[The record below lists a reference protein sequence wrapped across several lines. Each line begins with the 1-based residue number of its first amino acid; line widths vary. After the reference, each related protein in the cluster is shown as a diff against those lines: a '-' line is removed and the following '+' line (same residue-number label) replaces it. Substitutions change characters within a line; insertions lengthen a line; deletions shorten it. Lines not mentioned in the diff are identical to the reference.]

1 MLILIRDFWR
11 IDMGTNLFASLARE
25 IRKSLAIRRLNRVRR
40 TVAVPAWERTEGG
53 RFSVRRFDSY
63 EDYLALQKSKL
74 ALLDGVLLE
83 DYDREFVAQLSAR
96 LKKVG
101 RVEPGA
107 SVLCLAARLGSE
119 VKAFRALGCFAVGI
133 DLNPGAAN
141 PLVVVG
147 DFHALQFADHCV
159 DVVFTNS
166 LDHSYDIE
174 RVLGEVR
181 RVLKP
186 EGLFVVEAAMGER
199 EGIAPSTWEAFS
211 WETVDDLIARLSQCG
226 FELVAREEVRYPWLG
241 MHLVFK
247 QGETETVRE

>member
-1 MLILIRDFWR
+1 M
-11 IDMGTNLFASLARE
+11 NLFASLARE
-25 IRKSLAIRRLNRVRR
+25 IRKSWAIRHLNRVRR
-40 TVAVPAWERTEGG
+40 SAAVPAWERRQGG
-53 RFSVRRFDSY
+53 RFSVRRYDSY
-63 EDYLALQKSKL
+63 DDYVAHQKSKL
-74 ALLDGVLLE
+74 ALLEGVLLE
-83 DYDREFVAQLSAR
+83 EYDRDFVAQLSAR
-96 LKKVG
+96 LRKVD
-101 RVEPGA
+101 RVKPGA

-141 PLVVVG
+141 PHVVVG

-166 LDHSYDIE
+166 LDHCYDLE
-174 RVLGEVR
+174 RVLTEVR

-211 WETVDDLIARLSQCG
+211 WETVDDLIARLSECG
-226 FELVAREEVRYPWLG
+226 FEPVAREQVRYPWLG
-241 MHLVFK
+241 MHLVLSIPN
-247 QGETETVRE
+247 R